1 MGELEFESFQH
12 SGRDGSQLASGALRF
27 RPRNEESTR
36 SVSNVCNRCRWLR
49 DCRRV
54 YSLCGSSGRGKCR
67 RPSRRRLQR
76 AADRVRPTL
85 PKRVDDA
92 TTLMDVSNTGTV
104 LTYRYMVDSDNYEL
118 IPNFMQVARQRA
130 IGLACNTEDTK
141 AAMEAGGTY
150 EFNYSDGKF
159 QSLGGFVVTSADCR

>member
-1 MGELEFESFQH
+1 MRKAPAAFLTLVIAAAGFAIAGEFIH
-12 SGRDGSQLASGALRF
+12 SAAVPVAANVADQV
-27 RPRNEESTR
+27 EE
-36 SVSNVCNRCRWLR
+36 
-49 DCRRV
+49 
-54 YSLCGSSGRGKCR
+54 GFK
-67 RPSRRRLQR
+67 R

-104 LTYRYMVDSDNYEL
+104 LTYRYVVDSDNYEL

-159 QSLGGFVVTSADCR
+159 QSLGGFVVTSTDCR